1 MPYIDVTVDVG
12 LDEFEDQELIDE
24 LEGRG
29 WIVSDEKGKEFID
42 LDDYELDLI
51 SNLTKDAKLGSDAY
65 DLYLKVMKGTK

>member
-51 SNLTKDAKLGSDAY
+51 SHLTKDAKLGSDAY